1 MKTNNAFIGLLIMF
15 LCSCASPKY
24 LPSSS
29 KIDVNQYGSYIKI
42 IHKTA
47 ANIDGEFIAIDSNKI
62 IVLTE
67 GTKKCVK
74 VAISDIKHFKLRYA
88 KPKHY
93 GLAIPA
99 SLALPFM
106 HGLFSILTIPM
117 HLFVTIS
124 VSAAGQRAFKYSDKN
139 MTYDKLK
146 MFARYPQGLPPNI
159 ALESVN

>member
-1 MKTNNAFIGLLIMF
+1 MKTNNAFVGLLFLF

-42 IHKTA
+42 TQKKA
-47 ANIDGEFIAIDSNKI
+47 SNIDGELIAIDSNKI
-62 IVLTE
+62 IILTNR
-67 GTKKCVK
+67 TKKCVK
-74 VAISDIKHFKLRYA
+74 VPMSDIKRFKLRYA

-93 GLAIPA
+93 GLTIPA
-99 SLALPFM
+99 SLALPLI
-106 HGLFSILTIPM
+106 HGWFSILTIPIN
-117 HLFVTIS
+117 LLVTIS
-124 VSAAGQRAFKYSDKN
+124 VSAGGERAFLYNDEN

-159 ALESVN
+159 ALESIN

>member
-1 MKTNNAFIGLLIMF
+1 MKTNTAYIGLLILF
-15 LCSCASPKY
+15 LCSCASPNY

-29 KIDVNQYGSYIKI
+29 QIDVNQYGSYIKI
-42 IHKTA
+42 TQKKA
-47 ANIDGEFIAIDSNKI
+47 SNIDGEFIAIDSNKI

-67 GTKKCVK
+67 GTQKCVK

-88 KPKHY
+88 KPKKY
-93 GLAIPA
+93 GLSIPA
-99 SLALPFM
+99 ALALPFM
-106 HGLFSILTIPM
+106 HGFYSVLTLPI
-117 HLFVTIS
+117 HLLVTIS
-124 VSAAGQRAFKYSDKN
+124 VTAAGEKAFKYSDKN

>member
-1 MKTNNAFIGLLIMF
+1 
-15 LCSCASPKY
+15 

-42 IHKTA
+42 TQKKA
-47 ANIDGEFIAIDSNKI
+47 SNIDGEFIAIDSNR
-62 IVLTE
+62 IVVLQE
-67 GTKKCVK
+67 ETKKCVL
-74 VAISDIKHFKLRYA
+74 VPISDIKHFKLRYA

-106 HGLFSILTIPM
+106 HGLYSILTIPI
-117 HLFVTIS
+117 HLLVTIS
-124 VSAAGQRAFKYSDKN
+124 VSASGERAFKYSDKN
-139 MTYDKLK
+139 MTYEKLK

-159 ALESVN
+159 ALDSIN